1 LHTDDTPT
9 PPLRDMMFHL
19 LHVEYVHQPARGAYA
34 EDLADNH
41 AVYVFVGGTGSLYV
55 NDEVCEAAQD
65 LVYMLPPRTNI
76 RIDAGMNDPIQL
88 YKISFAVYRI
98 NNKLP
103 ERHMSALIRERQP
116 LKAHPFAR
124 VQRLAQQLHEDKLDG
139 SDRAW
144 MKQNLLFQELIAFLL
159 AHKPDGD
166 LMPTA
171 AQAVEKTLQYLD
183 NHYMETI
190 TVKRLTDLAGIPH
203 WQYTAIFKELT
214 GKRPLDYLNELRI
227 NRSKEKLAASDAPL
241 REIAQGVGFA
251 DEYYF
256 NRKFRR
262 TTGLTPRQYALSMRR
277 SVRVKDWTGHE
288 VHIPAKPSRVIYYG
302 EVIGDLLTLG
312 IRPVGGSV
320 MSPGQSFLDEPVR
333 RIHDVGHPINTAKV
347 SALKPDLII
356 FSNADE
362 QRYEKIARIAPTV
375 TYNSWGTL
383 EERLSM
389 LGEWFGK
396 EKEAEFWLRRY
407 KRNEENMWLRLRT
420 VMRPGETASVFV
432 YHRGKRLFVISNIG
446 LSAFLYHP
454 SGFQPPE
461 RVRAMLQ
468 AGQSYK
474 EIPAKAISEYA
485 GDRIFIVMPDNP
497 LSQQATYDL
506 LSSPLW
512 RELPAYRAGCHYT
525 VEEGKWNTGDAYSQE
540 KLLAMLPELLTGEFV

>member
-1 LHTDDTPT
+1 
-9 PPLRDMMFHL
+9 M
-19 LHVEYVHQPARGAYA
+19 
-34 EDLADNH
+34 
-41 AVYVFVGGTGSLYV
+41 
-55 NDEVCEAAQD
+55 
-65 LVYMLPPRTNI
+65 
-76 RIDAGMNDPIQL
+76 
-88 YKISFAVYRI
+88 
-98 NNKLP
+98 
-103 ERHMSALIRERQP
+103 
-116 LKAHPFAR
+116 
-124 VQRLAQQLHEDKLDG
+124 
-139 SDRAW
+139 
-144 MKQNLLFQELIAFLL
+144 
-159 AHKPDGD
+159 
-166 LMPTA
+166 
-171 AQAVEKTLQYLD
+171 
-183 NHYMETI
+183 
-190 TVKRLTDLAGIPH
+190 
-203 WQYTAIFKELT
+203 
-214 GKRPLDYLNELRI
+214 DYLNELRI

-277 SVRVKDWTGHE
+277 SIRVKDWTGHE

-396 EKEAEFWLRRY
+396 EKEAEYWLRRY